1 MESGNFGD
9 QKLKLFQSNRI
20 SPGLRGRGKTSGVGS
35 GGSVGVGVGEMEGR
49 EGMDCPS

>member
-1 MESGNFGD
+1 MESGNFGNK
-9 QKLKLFQSNRI
+9 KLKLFQSNRI
-20 SPGLRGRGKTSGVGS
+20 SPGLRGRGESSGVGR